1 MPGQDR
7 DHRHDQDTQDHAAH
21 DAAIFE
27 PDDDGKAQNRH
38 HDRPARHL
46 AVGDQGRRIADDD
59 TGILEGD
66 QREEEADAGG
76 NRHLERPRDRIDDPF
91 ADRRHADD
99 EEEDQDE
106 DAKNKIIVI
115 QRHLEIPQTC
125 SECHLEKIIIAY
137 DFRCANDD
145 LCAECVNMDCM
156 SVYERKGLW
165 S

>member
-1 MPGQDR
+1 MSN
-7 DHRHDQDTQDHAAH
+7 TQFYMMRSCNDDYVPVNLYIKLLPDPRLEEI
-21 DAAIFE
+21 DAKLEALYNDEITMEATLSE
-27 PDDDGKAQNRH
+27 PEWYV
-38 HDRPARHL
+38 RP
-46 AVGDQGRRIADDD
+46 D
-59 TGILEGD
+59 
-66 QREEEADAGG
+66 
-76 NRHLERPRDRIDDPF
+76 F
-91 ADRRHADD
+91 ADD

-106 DAKNKIIVI
+106 DVKNKIIVI